1 MCFENKLL
9 KNTINHVTYLNN
21 KILIRKCKIMG
32 LISHLEHIKGGNNF
46 LKGLSIYSDSDFTSI
61 AKKYF
66 YLLLVL
72 AVGVI
77 SFFVRTYR
85 IDETFWA
92 FGDQIRDWSIALNGD
107 LPLHGTPKVGGGF
120 SWGPIH
126 YWVLR
131 VIALTIG
138 GFFDNLPHAGGYG
151 FALLRSLADGF
162 LFWSLTQLGFA
173 SLGVTG
179 VMLLII
185 TLPLESALSGIIWNP
200 GLAITFLVFSLGSAL
215 CLLKKKQA
223 FWGFFAL
230 LAAVL
235 GIHAHTPLI
244 FWALANILSIFIISA
259 FAMYSNPEKVK
270 SFFLWSIFS
279 LICVFLVQ
287 LPYLIHI
294 ATTTANE
301 TYLNKGLN
309 SIFRFELNKNVLF
322 GLLHRS
328 LEIVGIKIDIFSIF
342 ILTPILILVI
352 ARLIKERIYEIT
364 IVFAIGIV
372 SFLCAVLIFA
382 MTGLPVD
389 SYWLMNLA
397 YPLFLPVLIMTFKGW
412 ENSFL
417 RMSSVFFSF
426 FLFTF
431 AIVNFQDRFNVRD
444 HQFRFPEYG
453 SISRGI
459 SKLKNSHKVLK
470 SIHIDFETVHP
481 FNAESLYRFLGG
493 QISKK
498 DGSEIV
504 SIHRDGTYSV
514 QTSTNSKSQ

>member
-1 MCFENKLL
+1 
-9 KNTINHVTYLNN
+9 
-21 KILIRKCKIMG
+21 MG
-32 LISHLEHIKGGNNF
+32 LISHLENLKRGNNI
-46 LKGLSIYSDSDFTSI
+46 LKRLTIYADSDFTSI

-66 YLLLVL
+66 YLLLVIT
-72 AVGVI
+72 VGVI

-151 FALLRSLADGF
+151 FAFLRSLADGF

-179 VMLLII
+179 VIVLII

-200 GLAITFLVFSLGSAL
+200 GLAITFLVFSLGSTF
-215 CLLKKKQA
+215 CFLKKKQA
-223 FWGFFAL
+223 FWGFFAI

-235 GIHAHTPLI
+235 GIHAHTPTI
-244 FWALANILSIFIISA
+244 FWALANILSILIISA

-279 LICVFLVQ
+279 LICVFLVH

-301 TYLNKGLN
+301 TYLDKGLS

-322 GLLHRS
+322 DLFRS
-328 LEIVGIKIDIFSIF
+328 SLGIVGLKLDVFLIF

-352 ARLIKERIYEIT
+352 ACSVKERIYEIN
-364 IVFAIGIV
+364 IVFAIGTV

-389 SYWLMNLA
+389 SYWLMNLG
-397 YPLFLPVLIMTFKGW
+397 YPLFLPIIIMTFKGW
-412 ENSFL
+412 KNSFL
-417 RMSSVFFSF
+417 RRSSVFFSF
-426 FLFTF
+426 FLFIF

-459 SKLKNSHKVLK
+459 SKLKKSHNVLK
-470 SIHIDFETVHP
+470 SIHLDFETFHP
-481 FNAESLYRFLGG
+481 FNAESLYRFIGG
-493 QISKK
+493 EISKK
-498 DGSEIV
+498 DGSHIV
-504 SIHRDGTYSV
+504 SIHRDGTYSL
-514 QTSTNSKSQ
+514 QTGAKRKSK

>member
-1 MCFENKLL
+1 
-9 KNTINHVTYLNN
+9 
-21 KILIRKCKIMG
+21 
-32 LISHLEHIKGGNNF
+32 
-46 LKGLSIYSDSDFTSI
+46 
-61 AKKYF
+61 
-66 YLLLVL
+66 
-72 AVGVI
+72 
-77 SFFVRTYR
+77 
-85 IDETFWA
+85 
-92 FGDQIRDWSIALNGD
+92 
-107 LPLHGTPKVGGGF
+107 GF
-120 SWGPIH
+120 SWGPVY

-131 VIALTIG
+131 VIAITIG

-179 VMLLII
+179 VIVLII

-200 GLAITFLVFSLGSAL
+200 GLAITFLVFSLGSTL
-215 CLLKKKQA
+215 RLLKKKQA

-235 GIHAHTPLI
+235 GIHAHTPTI
-244 FWALANILSIFIISA
+244 FWALTNILSILTISI
-259 FAMYSNPEKVK
+259 FVIYSNPEKVK

-301 TYLNKGLN
+301 IYNANLDKGLN

-322 GLLHRS
+322 S
-328 LEIVGIKIDIFSIF
+328 LFYSSFGIVGIKIDVFLTF

-352 ARLIKERIYEIT
+352 ACLIKERIYEIA
-364 IVFAIGIV
+364 IVFAIGAV
-372 SFLCAVLIFA
+372 SLLSAVLIFA
-382 MTGLPVD
+382 MTGLSVD

-397 YPLFLPVLIMTFKGW
+397 YPLFLPILIMTFKGW
-412 ENSFL
+412 KNSFL

-444 HQFRFPEYG
+444 
-453 SISRGI
+453 
-459 SKLKNSHKVLK
+459 
-470 SIHIDFETVHP
+470 
-481 FNAESLYRFLGG
+481 
-493 QISKK
+493 
-498 DGSEIV
+498 
-504 SIHRDGTYSV
+504 
-514 QTSTNSKSQ
+514 

>member
-1 MCFENKLL
+1 MK
-9 KNTINHVTYLNN
+9 
-21 KILIRKCKIMG
+21 
-32 LISHLEHIKGGNNF
+32 NNF
-46 LKGLSIYSDSDFTSI
+46 LKGLFIYLDFDSTYM

-66 YLLLVL
+66 YILLVL
-72 AVGVI
+72 TVVVI
-77 SFFVRTYR
+77 SFYVRTYR

-120 SWGPIH
+120 SWGPIY

-131 VIALTIG
+131 IIALTIG

-173 SLGVTG
+173 SIGVAG
-179 VMLLII
+179 VIVLII
-185 TLPLESALSGIIWNP
+185 TLPLESALSGTIWNP

-215 CLLKKKQA
+215 CFLKKRQG
-223 FWGFFAL
+223 FWGFIAL
-230 LAAVL
+230 LASVL
-235 GIHAHTPLI
+235 GIHAHTPTI

-279 LICVFLVQ
+279 LVCVFLVQ

-294 ATTTANE
+294 TTITANE
-301 TYLNKGLN
+301 TYLDKGLD
-309 SIFRFELNKNVLF
+309 SIFTFELNKYELF
-322 GLLHRS
+322 RLFHSS
-328 LEIVGIKIDIFSIF
+328 LGIIGITIDVFSIL

-352 ARLIKERIYEIT
+352 AYLIKESIYEII

-382 MTGLPVD
+382 MTGLHVQ
-389 SYWLMNLA
+389 SYWLMNLG
-397 YPLFLPVLIMTFKGW
+397 YPLFLPILIMTFKGW
-412 ENSFL
+412 KNSFL
-417 RMSSVFFSF
+417 RMSSVFFSI
-426 FLFTF
+426 FLLTF

-444 HQFRFPEYG
+444 NQFRFPEYG
-453 SISRGI
+453 SISRSI
-459 SKLKNSHKVLK
+459 SKLKNSYKVLK
-470 SIHIDFETVHP
+470 SIHIDFKTVHP
-481 FNAESLYRFLGG
+481 FNAESLYLFIGG
-493 QISKK
+493 KISQN

-504 SIHRDGTYSV
+504 LIHRDGTYSV
-514 QTSTNSKSQ
+514 QTSANSISK